1 MTNPK
6 FYLNLCLTLGILN
19 LNAKKMEG
27 LIIPLSPLEIQQKIV
42 EEIEAIEK
50 TEKSIERLEG
60 VMMKYLT

>member
-1 MTNPK
+1 
-6 FYLNLCLTLGILN
+6 
-19 LNAKKMEG
+19 MEG